1 MIICDRQ
8 MKKIIILGILGMVMM
23 SCTNTKLVQYN
34 TKRLDNIESYLE
46 ENRNV
51 TGKNKQDIPL
61 EREADKWEKNQ

>member
-34 TKRLDNIESYLE
+34 TKRLDNIEEYLK
-46 ENRNV
+46 ENREV
-51 TGKNKQDIPL
+51 TGKNKEYIPL
-61 EREADKWEKNQ
+61 EREADKCEKNQ

>member
-34 TKRLDNIESYLE
+34 TKRIDNIDSNLE
-46 ENRNV
+46 ENRSV
-51 TGKNKQDIPL
+51 TGKNKQYIPL
-61 EREADKWEKNQ
+61 ERETDKWEENQ

>member
-1 MIICDRQ
+1 MIICDRL

-46 ENRNV
+46 ENRSV
-51 TGKNKQDIPL
+51 TGKNKQYIPL
-61 EREADKWEKNQ
+61 EREADKWEENQ

>member
-34 TKRLDNIESYLE
+34 TKRLDNIEEYLK
-46 ENRNV
+46 ENREV
-51 TGKNKQDIPL
+51 TGKNKEYIPL

>member
-51 TGKNKQDIPL
+51 TGKNKQYIPL
-61 EREADKWEKNQ
+61 EREADEWEKNQ

>member
-51 TGKNKQDIPL
+51 TGKNKQYIPL
-61 EREADKWEKNQ
+61 EREAEEWKENQ

>member
-51 TGKNKQDIPL
+51 TGKNKQ
-61 EREADKWEKNQ
+61 

>member
-46 ENRNV
+46 ENRSV
-51 TGKNKQDIPL
+51 TGKNKQYIPL
-61 EREADKWEKNQ
+61 EREAEEWQENQ

>member
-51 TGKNKQDIPL
+51 TGKNKEYIPL
-61 EREADKWEKNQ
+61 EREAEEWKENQ

>member
-34 TKRLDNIESYLE
+34 TKRLDNIEEYLK
-46 ENRNV
+46 ENREA
-51 TGKNKQDIPL
+51 TGKNKEYIPL
-61 EREADKWEKNQ
+61 EREADKWEENQ

>member
-51 TGKNKQDIPL
+51 TGKNKQYIPL

>member
-51 TGKNKQDIPL
+51 TGKNKQYIHL
-61 EREADKWEKNQ
+61 EREADKWKENQ

>member
-51 TGKNKQDIPL
+51 TGKNKQYIPL
-61 EREADKWEKNQ
+61 ERKADKWEENQ

>member
-1 MIICDRQ
+1 MVICDRQ

-51 TGKNKQDIPL
+51 TGKNKQYIPL
-61 EREADKWEKNQ
+61 EREAEEWQENQ

>member
-1 MIICDRQ
+1 

-34 TKRLDNIESYLE
+34 TKRLDNIEEYLK
-46 ENRNV
+46 ENREA
-51 TGKNKQDIPL
+51 TGKNKEYISL

>member
-1 MIICDRQ
+1 

-34 TKRLDNIESYLE
+34 TKRLDNIEEYLK
-46 ENRNV
+46 ENREV
-51 TGKNKQDIPL
+51 TGKNKEYIPL

>member
-51 TGKNKQDIPL
+51 TGKNKQYIPL
-61 EREADKWEKNQ
+61 EREAEEWQENQ

>member
-1 MIICDRQ
+1 

-51 TGKNKQDIPL
+51 TGKNKQYIPL

>member
-51 TGKNKQDIPL
+51 TGKNKQYIPL
-61 EREADKWEKNQ
+61 EREADKLEENQ